1 MRKMILTGA
10 SGFLGRSLLARFLKN
25 DALQVYAL
33 TGKPELL
40 RREFDGPNMV
50 FMERNSLTERADA
63 AELVRG
69 AYVINCA
76 FPRNTD
82 GICLAE
88 GLSYINRLFCLCAS
102 YGAAAVINISSQSVY
117 SQKRT
122 EAADEN
128 TTLNLESVYATGK
141 YATELMLDTACA
153 ELPHT
158 NLRLSSLIGPDFNQR
173 ITNKLIDSILAGNA
187 ITVSVNQRRF
197 GFMDVEDA
205 SGAILA
211 LLDAEPARWKTVY
224 NVGTGRAYSLPEIST
239 CLVKLSAELLQL
251 APQVG
256 TVETEESGN
265 TAVSGRLLQTDTGF
279 VSSVSLEDSLRRI
292 FQSKLARTRQ
302 MNDPAAKQM
311 DESQT
316 VTMTM

>member
-1 MRKMILTGA
+1 MRKIILTGA
-10 SGFLGRSLLARFLKN
+10 SGFLGRSLLARLAKN
-25 DALQVYAL
+25 DALQVYAM

-40 RREFDGPNMV
+40 RREFDRPNMV
-50 FMERNSLTERADA
+50 FMERNALMERPDA

-128 TTLNLESVYATGK
+128 TALNLESVYATGK
-141 YATELMLDTACA
+141 YATELMLETACA
-153 ELPHT
+153 SLPHT

-173 ITNKLIDSILAGNA
+173 ITNKLIDRILAGNA

-211 LLDAEPARWKTVY
+211 LLDTDPARWKAVY
-224 NVGTGRAYSLPEIST
+224 NVGTGRGYSLSEISE
-239 CLVKLSAELLQL
+239 CLVKLSGELMQSV
-251 APQVG
+251 PQVG
-256 TVETEESGN
+256 TVANEESGN
-265 TAVSGRLLQTDTGF
+265 TAVSGRLLQADTGF
-279 VSSVSLEDSLRRI
+279 VSGCSLEDSLRKI
-292 FQSKLARTRQ
+292 FQSKLARARQ
-302 MNDPAAKQM
+302 MNDPAAR
-311 DESQT
+311 QT
-316 VTMTM
+316 DGTQTGTTTM